1 MWQYSDPGLLIYLDE
16 ESRDC
21 HLKLTVVLST
31 LYGVG
36 VVVHQGG
43 LEMGFFPGIPIVSSD
58 HLRSSSMLHGSDEPF
73 SSMHV
78 IEAPDVI
85 QIRLYNGTY
94 TMGAA

>member
-1 MWQYSDPGLLIYLDE
+1 
-16 ESRDC
+16 
-21 HLKLTVVLST
+21 
-31 LYGVG
+31 
-36 VVVHQGG
+36 
-43 LEMGFFPGIPIVSSD
+43 MGFFPGIPIVSSD

-94 TMGAA
+94 TMGVA